1 MNPMEYPIG
10 ITKCSWHA
18 FALEPQE
25 SRVLLLWTTKL
36 MKQGAEISSTHV
48 ERAMLP

>member
-10 ITKCSWHA
+10 ISKCSWHA

-36 MKQGAEISSTHV
+36 MKLGAEFSSAVV
-48 ERAMLP
+48 ERAVLP